1 MPAPTITP
9 ELKRDLQLLK
19 VPFSMLMDFV
29 VLWKFSYHDVVC
41 FLQTGISYDLMD
53 GYLLVMLPFYLC

>member
-19 VPFSMLMDFV
+19 VPFSMLMYFV
-29 VLWKFSYHDVVC
+29 VLWKFNYYDVVC
-41 FLQTGISYDLMD
+41 FLKTGVSYDLRN
-53 GYLLVMLPFYLC
+53 GYLLVMLPFCLC